1 MRFTT
6 PAGTDWECDNEPG
19 RDYVTADGV
28 VRKNDIKMFPGQISW
43 SPNFESVNGVLVV
56 DGTLSPPIGALQ
68 GPVKFYIE
76 KGYIKKIEG
85 GRDAENF
92 RAWLESFDDPNM
104 FLMAH
109 SGLGFGPMAQLNGDI
124 VEDER
129 VWGCTEWGIGNVG
142 PQLVSDM
149 EGGIAA
155 ASHSDGIAL
164 NCSLWIDG
172 VQVLDEGKVVGPTEE
187 FVELARQL
195 GH

>member
-1 MRFTT
+1 MTQQY
-6 PAGTDWECDNEPG
+6 PNGEKIIAPGT
-19 RDYVTADGV
+19 V
-28 VRKNDIKMFPGQISW
+28 
-43 SPNFESVNGVLVV
+43 
-56 DGTLSPPIGALQ
+56 
-68 GPVKFYIE
+68 
-76 KGYIKKIEG
+76 
-85 GRDAENF
+85 
-92 RAWLESFDDPNM
+92 
-104 FLMAH
+104 
-109 SGLGFGPMAQLNGDI
+109 
-124 VEDER
+124 
-129 VWGCTEWGIGNVG
+129 IGNVG

>member
-1 MRFTT
+1 
-6 PAGTDWECDNEPG
+6 
-19 RDYVTADGV
+19 
-28 VRKNDIKMFPGQISW
+28 
-43 SPNFESVNGVLVV
+43 
-56 DGTLSPPIGALQ
+56 
-68 GPVKFYIE
+68 
-76 KGYIKKIEG
+76 
-85 GRDAENF
+85 
-92 RAWLESFDDPNM
+92 M

-142 PQLVSDM
+142 PQLVSEM
-149 EGGIAA
+149 ETGIAA
-155 ASHSDGIAL
+155 ASHSDGICL

-172 VQVLDEGKVVGPTEE
+172 VQVLDEGKVVGPTPE

>member
-1 MRFTT
+1 
-6 PAGTDWECDNEPG
+6 
-19 RDYVTADGV
+19 
-28 VRKNDIKMFPGQISW
+28 MFPGQISW

-187 FVELARQL
+187 FAELARQL